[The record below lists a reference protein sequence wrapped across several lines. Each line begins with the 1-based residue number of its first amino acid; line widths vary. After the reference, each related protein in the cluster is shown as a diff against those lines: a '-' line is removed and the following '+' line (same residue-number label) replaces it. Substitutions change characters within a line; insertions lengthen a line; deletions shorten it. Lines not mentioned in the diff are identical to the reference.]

1 MVITPRGRTVYTKVS
16 ELTNPIT
23 RSWDMQLLNEN
34 FFSIVMG
41 RILQIPI
48 NDQGFDDSI
57 SWSFTKHGRYI
68 VVQAIIYSGDT
79 FFSLRAN

>member
-1 MVITPRGRTVYTKVS
+1 
-16 ELTNPIT
+16 
-23 RSWDMQLLNEN
+23 MQLLNEN
-34 FFSIVMG
+34 FFSIVVG

-48 NDQGFDDSI
+48 NDQGFDDSV

-79 FFSLRAN
+79 FFFSRELISWHSLEDHHKPQFGKCFGG